1 MVGVALKKMCGG
13 GKYTILHQHTKTASK
28 REREAERERGREGD
42 VGVRLLKHSKMMGN
56 YISNYQ
62 WEQERTPSLWCS
74 GKRIKCSK
82 ISKQ

>member
-1 MVGVALKKMCGG
+1 MCGG
-13 GKYTILHQHTKTASK
+13 GKYTILHQHRKTAS
-28 REREAERERGREGD
+28 EGERGREGD

-74 GKRIKCSK
+74 GKRIKCSE
-82 ISKQ
+82 ISEQ

>member
-1 MVGVALKKMCGG
+1 MVRVVLKKMCGG
-13 GKYTILHQHTKTASK
+13 GKYTILHWHTKTANET
-28 REREAERERGREGD
+28 EREGEKEGD

-74 GKRIKCSK
+74 GKH
-82 ISKQ
+82 